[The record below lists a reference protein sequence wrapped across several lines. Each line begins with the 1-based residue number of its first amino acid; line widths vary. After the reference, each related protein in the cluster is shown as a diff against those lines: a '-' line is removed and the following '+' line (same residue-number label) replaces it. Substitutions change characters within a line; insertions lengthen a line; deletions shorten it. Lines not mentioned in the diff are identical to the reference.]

1 MENKQTDQGKAGTMT
16 TQKTNEDFNKKQPD
30 LKDPNEKK
38 AETDPEVPNL
48 DVPKKGN
55 PDDVRM
61 NNDAG
66 KENEVKKPEIID
78 EDATEDVED
87 NGPDDDG
94 KNSDSDRKEKVRT
107 NEVTM

>member
-1 MENKQTDQGKAGTMT
+1 MENKQTDPGKAGTMT
-16 TQKTNEDFNKKQPD
+16 AQKTNEDFNKKQPD

-61 NNDAG
+61 KNDAG
-66 KENEVKKPEIID
+66 KEND
-78 EDATEDVED
+78 DSDATEDVED
-87 NGPDDDG
+87 NGPDDEG
-94 KNSDSDRKEKVRT
+94 KKSETDSKEKVRA

>member
-1 MENKQTDQGKAGTMT
+1 MENKQTDQDKAGTMT

-30 LKDPNEKK
+30 PKDPNEKK

-61 NNDAG
+61 NNEAG
-66 KENEVKKPEIID
+66 KEND
-78 EDATEDVED
+78 DSDATEDVED
-87 NGPDDDG
+87 NGPDEEG
-94 KNSDSDRKEKVRT
+94 KKSETDSQEKVRT

>member
-30 LKDPNEKK
+30 SKDPNEKK

-61 NNDAG
+61 NNEAG
-66 KENEVKKPEIID
+66 KEND
-78 EDATEDVED
+78 DSDATEDVED
-87 NGPDDDG
+87 NGPDEEG
-94 KNSDSDRKEKVRT
+94 KKSETDSQEKVRT

>member
-1 MENKQTDQGKAGTMT
+1 MENKQTDPGKAGTMT

-48 DVPKKGN
+48 DVTKKGK

-61 NNDAG
+61 NNEAG
-66 KENEVKKPEIID
+66 KEND
-78 EDATEDVED
+78 DSDATEDVED
-87 NGPDDDG
+87 NGPDEEG
-94 KNSDSDRKEKVRT
+94 KKSEAESKEKVRT